1 MTVRNRVAIVTGGA
15 MGNGKGIAEVLASQG
30 ARVAIFDKSD
40 TLEETVRELSAKGFE
55 VSGFKTDITDRAN
68 IDASVAAVIEKY
80 DRIDILVNNAG
91 VMKNL
96 PFLETGMDNLDFHID
111 INIKGPW
118 NVTQSVI
125 PHMVKN
131 KYGRIV
137 TVASVTGGFVDDGG
151 DMSYSITKSALIG
164 FGRCLAMEF
173 IEDGITSNIIC
184 PGYCNTPMV
193 AKEAAEE
200 RPEDPSAF
208 LNDLASS
215 LPIGRLGRP
224 QDIGFLASYLA
235 SDEASFITG
244 QTVIIDGGCTL
255 PETNLDY

>member
-1 MTVRNRVAIVTGGA
+1 MTVKNRIAIVTGGA
-15 MGNGKGIAEVLASQG
+15 MGNGKGITEVLASQG
-30 ARVAIFDKSD
+30 ASVAIFDKSD
-40 TLEETVRELSAKGFE
+40 ILQDTVKEFQDMGYDVCGFR
-55 VSGFKTDITDRAN
+55 TDITDRKN
-68 IDASVAAVIEKY
+68 IDESVAAVVEKY
-80 DRIDILVNNAG
+80 GRIDILINNAG

-96 PFLETGMDNLDFHID
+96 PFLETGEDNLDFHIN

-118 NVTQSVI
+118 NVSQSVI
-125 PHMVKN
+125 PHMIKN
-131 KYGRIV
+131 NYGRIV
-137 TVASVTGGFVDDGG
+137 TIASVTGGFVDDGG
-151 DMSYSITKSALIG
+151 DMSYSLTKSALIG

-173 IEDGITSNIIC
+173 IEYGITSNIIC

-200 RPEDPSAF
+200 KPDNPDDF
-208 LNDLASS
+208 LKDLANS
-215 LPIGRLGRP
+215 LPIGRLGKP

-244 QTVIIDGGCTL
+244 QTVVIDGGCTL

>member
-1 MTVRNRVAIVTGGA
+1 MTVKNRVAIVTGGA
-15 MGNGKGIAEVLASQG
+15 MGNGRGIAEVLASQG
-30 ARVAIFDKSD
+30 AKVAIFDKSD
-40 TLEETVRELSAKGFE
+40 TLEETVRELTAEGCE
-55 VSGFKTDITDRAN
+55 VSGFKTDITDRVN

-80 DRIDILVNNAG
+80 GRIDILVNNAG

-137 TVASVTGGFVDDGG
+137 TIASVTGGFVDDGG
-151 DMSYSITKSALIG
+151 DMSYAITKSALIG

-215 LPIGRLGRP
+215 LPIGRLGKP

>member
-1 MTVRNRVAIVTGGA
+1 MTVANRVAIVTGGA
-15 MGNGKGIAEVLASQG
+15 MGNGKGIAEVLGAQG
-30 ARVAIFDKSD
+30 AKVVIFDKSD
-40 TLEETVRELSAKGFE
+40 LLPGTVEELRGKGYE
-55 VSGFKTDITDRAN
+55 VCGFKTDITDRSN
-68 IDASVAAVIEKY
+68 IDASVEGVLQKY
-80 DRIDILVNNAG
+80 GRIDILINNAG

-96 PFLETGMDNLDFHID
+96 PFLETDESNLDFHID

-125 PHMVKN
+125 PHMVEN

-137 TVASVTGGFVDDGG
+137 TIASVTGGFVDDGG

-173 IEDGITSNIIC
+173 IKDGITSNIIC

-193 AKEAAEE
+193 AGEAAEE
-200 RPEDPSAF
+200 KPDDPESF
-208 LNDLASS
+208 LRDLAAS
-215 LPIGRLGRP
+215 LPIGRLGKP

-244 QTVIIDGGCTL
+244 QTVVIDGGCTL
-255 PETNLDY
+255 PETSLDY

>member
-1 MTVRNRVAIVTGGA
+1 MTVKNRIAIVTGGA

-30 ARVAIFDKSD
+30 ATVAIFDKSD
-40 TLEETVRELSAKGFE
+40 ILPDTVKELQDKGYE
-55 VSGFKTDITDRAN
+55 VCGFRTDITDRKN
-68 IDASVAAVIEKY
+68 IDESVAAVIEKY
-80 DRIDILVNNAG
+80 GRIDILVNNAG

-96 PFLETGMDNLDFHID
+96 PFLETDMDNLDFHID
-111 INIKGPW
+111 INVKGPW

-125 PHMVKN
+125 PHMVEN

-137 TVASVTGGFVDDGG
+137 TIASVTGGFVDDGG

-173 IEDGITSNIIC
+173 IKDGITSNIIC

-193 AKEAAEE
+193 AQEAREE
-200 RPEDPSAF
+200 FPEDPDRF
-208 LNDLASS
+208 LRELAAG

-244 QTVIIDGGCTL
+244 QTVVIDGGCTL
-255 PETNLDY
+255 PETPLDY

>member
-1 MTVRNRVAIVTGGA
+1 MTVKNRVAIVTGGA

-40 TLEETVRELSAKGFE
+40 VLNETVAELTGKSYDVCGFR
-55 VSGFKTDITDRAN
+55 TDITDRAN
-68 IDASVAAVIEKY
+68 VDDSVAKVAGKY
-80 DRIDILVNNAG
+80 GGIDILVNNAG

-96 PFLETGMDNLDFHID
+96 PFLETDMSNLDFHID

-118 NVTQSVI
+118 NVSQSVI
-125 PHMVKN
+125 PHMVRN

-137 TVASVTGGFVDDGG
+137 TIASVTGGFVDDGG

-193 AKEAAEE
+193 AGEAAEE
-200 RPEDPSAF
+200 KPDDPEEF
-208 LNDLASS
+208 LADLASS
-215 LPIGRLGRP
+215 LPMGRLGRP
-224 QDIGFLASYLA
+224 EDIGFLASYLA
-235 SDEASFITG
+235 SDEAGFITG